1 VFDPERFLAQ
11 LVVIVAATRL
21 VGALAARLRQP
32 RVVGEIAAGLLLGP
46 SLLGRLAPTASAWL
60 FPSATFPVL
69 LAVSHLGL
77 LFFMFL
83 VGLHLDLRML
93 RASGRTALVTSPV
106 SIVVPLGLG
115 IVVGGVIQPRFA
127 PEVAPLPF
135 ALFMGVALSVTAFP
149 VLARILEERG
159 LARTRIGVVA
169 IACAAVDDVTAWCLL
184 AGVTAYVRAA
194 AGSSSF
200 ARTLLLL
207 ALFAAAVLLL
217 LRPVLK
223 RRLTRSPASFLP
235 VAVVCLL
242 ACAAATEAIGVHAL
256 FGAFLAGIAM
266 PRRDDLRHALEVS
279 LEAVT
284 SVVLLPLFFASTG
297 LRLDVGW
304 LQGATAW
311 SSLGLILLAAVG
323 GKLGGSMVA
332 ARATGMGWRDA
343 AGLGILLNTRGLV
356 ELVILGAGLE
366 LGVLTPPVYSMMVVM
381 ALVTTAMATPV
392 LEALG
397 LAGSES
403 LRDSAPSSSPPGAR
417 PIGWE

>member
-1 VFDPERFLAQ
+1 MFDPERFLAQ

-46 SLLGRLAPTASAWL
+46 SLLGRLAPAASAWL

-127 PEVAPLPF
+127 PEVSPLPF
-135 ALFMGVALSVTAFP
+135 VLFMGVALSVTAFP

-223 RRLTRSPASFLP
+223 RRLTRSPGAFLP

-304 LQGATAW
+304 LQGAPAW
-311 SSLGLILLAAVG
+311 SAFGLILLAAVG

-366 LGVLTPPVYSMMVVM
+366 LGVLTPPVYSMMVLM

-392 LEALG
+392 LQALG
-397 LAGSES
+397 LARSES
-403 LRDSAPSSSPPGAR
+403 LRDSTPSSSPPGPR

>member
-1 VFDPERFLAQ
+1 MFDPERFLAQ
-11 LVVIVAATRL
+11 LVVVVAATRL

-46 SLLGRLAPTASAWL
+46 SLLGRLAPGLSAWL
-60 FPSATFPVL
+60 FPPATFPVL
-69 LAVSHLGL
+69 FAVSHLGL

-83 VGLHLDLRML
+83 VGLHLDLGML

-115 IVVGGVIQPRFA
+115 IVVGGVIQPEFA
-127 PEVAPLPF
+127 PEVSPLPF

-207 ALFAAAVLLL
+207 ALFTAAVLLL
-217 LRPVLK
+217 LPPVLK
-223 RRLTRSPASFLP
+223 RRLPRSPASFLP

-297 LRLDVGW
+297 LRLDMGW
-304 LQGATAW
+304 LQGSAAW
-311 SSLGLILLAAVG
+311 SAFGLILLAAVG

-332 ARATGMGWRDA
+332 ARATGMSWRDA

-366 LGVLTPPVYSMMVVM
+366 LGVLTPPVYSMMVLM
-381 ALVTTAMATPV
+381 ALATTAMATPV
-392 LEALG
+392 LHALG
-397 LAGSES
+397 LDRSES
-403 LRDSAPSSSPPGAR
+403 LRDSTPSSSPPGAR

>member
-1 VFDPERFLAQ
+1 MFDPARFLAQ
-11 LVVIVAATRL
+11 LVVVVAATRL
-21 VGALAARLRQP
+21 VGALAARLGQP
-32 RVVGEIAAGLLLGP
+32 RVVGEITAGILLGP
-46 SLLGRLAPTASAWL
+46 SLLGRLAPELSAWL
-60 FPSATFPVL
+60 FPPATFPVL

-83 VGLHLDLRML
+83 VGLHLDLGML

-115 IVVGGVIQPRFA
+115 IAVANVIQPRFA
-127 PEVAPLPF
+127 PEVSPLAF

-169 IACAAVDDVTAWCLL
+169 VACAAVDDVAAWCLL
-184 AGVTAYVRAA
+184 AGLTAYVRAA
-194 AGSSSF
+194 AGGASF
-200 ARTLLLL
+200 ARTVLLL
-207 ALFAAAVLLL
+207 AVFAVAVLVLL
-217 LRPVLK
+217 PPVL
-223 RRLTRSPASFLP
+223 RRLVDRSPAAFLP

-242 ACAAATEAIGVHAL
+242 GGAAATEAIGVHAL

-266 PRRDDLRHALEVS
+266 PRRDDLRRGLEVS

-297 LRLDVGW
+297 LRLDLGW
-304 LQGATAW
+304 LRGAAAW
-311 SSLGLILLAAVG
+311 STFGLILLAAVA
-323 GKLGGSMVA
+323 GKLGGSMLA

-343 AGLGILLNTRGLV
+343 VGLGVLLNTRGLV

-366 LGVLTPPVYSMMVVM
+366 LGVLTPPVYSMMVLM
-381 ALVTTAMATPV
+381 ALVTTAMTTPV
-392 LEALG
+392 LQALSLG
-397 LAGSES
+397 VANPAGIRWSIRS
-403 LRDSAPSSSPPGAR
+403 R
-417 PIGWE
+417 PASGR

>member
-1 VFDPERFLAQ
+1 MFDPERFLAQ

-46 SLLGRLAPTASAWL
+46 SLLGRLAPGLSAWL
-60 FPSATFPVL
+60 FPPATFPVL

-83 VGLHLDLRML
+83 VGLHLDLGML
-93 RASGRTALVTSPV
+93 RASGRTALVASPV
-106 SIVVPLGLG
+106 SIVVPLALG

-127 PEVAPLPF
+127 PAVSPLPF

-159 LARTRIGVVA
+159 LARTRIGAVA

-207 ALFAAAVLLL
+207 AVFAAAVLLVL
-217 LRPVLK
+217 PPVLK
-223 RRLTRSPASFLP
+223 RLLTRSPAAFLP
-235 VAVVCLL
+235 LAVVCLL

-279 LEAVT
+279 LAAVT

-304 LQGATAW
+304 LQGSAAW
-311 SSLGLILLAAVG
+311 SAFGLILLAAVG

-366 LGVLTPPVYSMMVVM
+366 LGVLPPPVYSMMVLM
-381 ALVTTAMATPV
+381 ALATTAMATPA
-392 LEALG
+392 LQALG
-397 LAGSES
+397 LAPSES
-403 LRDSAPSSSPPGAR
+403 LRDSTPSSSPPGAR

>member
-1 VFDPERFLAQ
+1 MFDPERFLAQ

-21 VGALAARLRQP
+21 LGALAARLRQP

-46 SLLGRLAPTASAWL
+46 SLLGRVAPGLSTWL
-60 FPSATFPVL
+60 FPPATFPIL

-83 VGLHLDLRML
+83 VGLHLDLGML

-106 SIVVPLGLG
+106 SIVVPLALG
-115 IVVGGVIQPRFA
+115 IAVAGAIQPRFA
-127 PEVAPLPF
+127 PQVDPWAF

-149 VLARILEERG
+149 VLARILDERG
-159 LARTRIGVVA
+159 LAGTRVGVIA
-169 IACAAVDDVTAWCLL
+169 IACAAVDDVSAWCLL

-194 AGSSSF
+194 AGGSSF
-200 ARTLLLL
+200 TRTVLLL
-207 ALFAAAVLLL
+207 AVFVAAALVLLPPL
-217 LRPVLK
+217 LRRALARP
-223 RRLTRSPASFLP
+223 SPAVLP
-235 VAVVCLL
+235 IAVFCLL
-242 ACAAATEAIGVHAL
+242 ACALLTEAIGVHAL

-266 PRRDDLRHALEVS
+266 PRRADLRQALEVS

-284 SVVLLPLFFASTG
+284 TVVLLPLFFASTG

-304 LQGATAW
+304 LSGAAAW
-311 SSLGLILLAAVG
+311 SAFGLILLAALG

-343 AGLGILLNTRGLV
+343 ATLGVLLNTRGLV

-366 LGVLTPPVYSMMVVM
+366 LGVLTPAVYSMMVLM

-392 LEALG
+392 LQT
-397 LAGSES
+397 LA
-403 LRDSAPSSSPPGAR
+403 PAR
-417 PIGWE
+417 S

>member
-1 VFDPERFLAQ
+1 MFDPERFLVQ
-11 LVVIVAATRL
+11 LVVIVAATRA
-21 VGALAARLRQP
+21 VGWMAARLGQP
-32 RVVGEIAAGLLLGP
+32 RVVGEITAGLLLGP
-46 SLLGRLAPTASAWL
+46 SLLGRFAPHLSAWL
-60 FPSATFPVL
+60 FPPATLPVL

-83 VGLHLDLRML
+83 VGLHLDLGML

-115 IVVGGVIQPRFA
+115 LAVAGVIHPRFA
-127 PEVAPLPF
+127 PEVSPLAF
-135 ALFMGVALSVTAFP
+135 ALFLGLALSVTAFP

-159 LARTRIGVVA
+159 LTRTRIGVVA
-169 IACAAVDDVTAWCLL
+169 IACAAVDDVSAWCLL

-194 AGSSSF
+194 AGGASF
-200 ARTLLLL
+200 ARTVVLL
-207 ALFAAAVLLL
+207 AAFAAVALTLLP
-217 LRPVLK
+217 PVLK
-223 RRLTRSPASFLP
+223 RMTSGSPAVFLP
-235 VAVVCLL
+235 VAVLCLL
-242 ACAAATEAIGVHAL
+242 ACAAVTEAIGVHAL

-266 PRRDDLRHALEVS
+266 PRRDDLRRGLEVS

-304 LQGATAW
+304 LRGADAW
-311 SSLGLILLAAVG
+311 SAFGLILLAAVG

-332 ARATGMGWRDA
+332 ARATGMGWREA
-343 AGLGILLNTRGLV
+343 AGLGVLLNTRGLV

-366 LGVLTPPVYSMMVVM
+366 LGVLTPPVYAMMVLM

-392 LEALG
+392 LQVLAL
-397 LAGSES
+397 
-403 LRDSAPSSSPPGAR
+403 AR
-417 PIGWE
+417 R

>member
-1 VFDPERFLAQ
+1 MFDPERFLAQ

-46 SLLGRLAPTASAWL
+46 SLLGRLAPGISAWL
-60 FPSATFPVL
+60 FPPATFPVL

-83 VGLHLDLRML
+83 VGLHLDLGRL

-115 IVVGGVIQPRFA
+115 IAVAVAIQPRFA
-127 PEVAPLPF
+127 PEVSPLAF

-159 LARTRIGVVA
+159 LTRTRIGVVA
-169 IACAAVDDVTAWCLL
+169 IACAAVDDVSAWCLL

-194 AGSSSF
+194 AGGSSF
-200 ARTLLLL
+200 LRTVLLL
-207 ALFAAAVLLL
+207 AVFAAAVLLL
-217 LRPVLK
+217 LPRALK
-223 RRLTRSPASFLP
+223 RLMSRPSAFLP
-235 VAVVCLL
+235 LAVVCLL
-242 ACAAATEAIGVHAL
+242 ACAAVTEAIGVHAL

-266 PRRDDLRHALEVS
+266 PRRDDLRHALEAS

-304 LQGATAW
+304 LQGSAAW
-311 SSLGLILLAAVG
+311 SAFGLILLAAVG

-366 LGVLTPPVYSMMVVM
+366 LGVLTPPVYSMMVLM

-392 LEALG
+392 LQVLALARNG
-397 LAGSES
+397 PV
-403 LRDSAPSSSPPGAR
+403 RDSPPSSSPPGAR
-417 PIGWE
+417 SIGWE